1 MIVSLIADIDEGI
14 IDATEDAV
22 RTRLYKDYEV
32 EKLLSN
38 GNGAITKII
47 TQTLERA
54 LNADKVLR
62 IKGDREWAQWVYD
75 NNQKYQGH
83 VLQAGGKAP
92 DRFFVNYILPARG
105 KEKVQVTLFVREY
118 TLQRAQ
124 NAVKEFKQKVDRLYR
139 DAFYMTSAKVFS
151 QKIGLDGIIN
161 PSDVYEIVGVCPQ
174 VQNDVQKDLYEN
186 GELVSYEEFITS
198 KEPTVVKFA
207 A

>member
-1 MIVSLIADIDEGI
+1 
-14 IDATEDAV
+14 
-22 RTRLYKDYEV
+22 LYEDYEV

-62 IKGDREWAQWVYD
+62 IKGDGEWAQWVYS
-75 NNQKYQGH
+75 NFPKYQGH

-151 QKIGLDGIIN
+151 QKIGLDGIIK

-174 VQNDVQKDLYEN
+174 VQNDMQKDLYEN

-198 KEPTVVKFA
+198 KEPTVLKFA